1 MYYKSIKAYTHHGG
15 KTVKLST
22 IEPNTLVIKD
32 KVLEDNPGM
41 EYMTLSFG
49 SEPQFY
55 LAAAVVERSPEFFE
69 ELTAEEFSKEIG
81 ARELVN
87 LVLLNQERGISP
99 EESAQILMNHFDLV
113 IDFEFDDEDEDLPE
127 GYNEPEDQ
135 PANREPEG
143 IFDSNGVLQDTDA
156 IEEMIEEF
164 DRLIKQLKEGKGNP
178 DITPPNT
185 THPYQPYCPPQPP
198 YYNGPTCH
206 CGNDGTKP
214 CWSTACPSRIVVTY
228 TTNSNH

>member
-1 MYYKSIKAYTHHGG
+1 MYYKLTKHYTHHGG

-22 IEPNTLVIKD
+22 IKPNTLIIKD

-49 SEPQFY
+49 NEPQYY
-55 LAAAVVERSPEFFE
+55 LAAAVVENSPEFFN
-69 ELTAEEFSKEIG
+69 ELTPEEFSREIG

-87 LVLLNQERGISP
+87 LVLLNQERGITP
-99 EESAQILMNHFDLV
+99 EESAQIIMEEFDLV
-113 IDFEFDDEDEDLPE
+113 IDIEDDEEEIDRPAKLPA
-127 GYNEPEDQ
+127 EPE
-135 PANREPEG
+135 NEEPEG
-143 IFDSNGVLQDTDA
+143 IFDGNGVLQNPEA

-178 DITPPNT
+178 DQHIQTF
-185 THPYQPYCPPQPP
+185 PYQPYCPPQPP
-198 YYNGPTCH
+198 YYNGPICN

-214 CWSTACPSRIVVTY
+214 CYSTACPSRIVVTY
-228 TTNSNH
+228 TTSNSNR